1 MFRPKA
7 VSLISMVQ
15 IWLGKTCC
23 PRLTIDS
30 ARLKFKLTSSLP
42 MIAPSVLCWSQIWK
56 TFSVQHLQL
65 CHIPKMKSWPE
76 SSANKRLGKKQS
88 MSWFQEALEKDIN
101 ETCKSAWPLHNA
113 SLRKPKIIENPKFQF
128 GKLTE
133 LHAKG
138 IFLERPLEMS
148 QVLTL
153 NKLMDMS

>member
-1 MFRPKA
+1 
-7 VSLISMVQ
+7 
-15 IWLGKTCC
+15 
-23 PRLTIDS
+23 
-30 ARLKFKLTSSLP
+30 
-42 MIAPSVLCWSQIWK
+42 
-56 TFSVQHLQL
+56 
-65 CHIPKMKSWPE
+65 
-76 SSANKRLGKKQS
+76 